1 MYCNGYKIWIA
12 AFSARSFSH
21 GLSSI
26 SCLLCF
32 YTGIYLSEGRC
43 EFMFFTRHKKM
54 WYFEMQMCVWS
65 SGIWETCVMIR
76 CCYLGDCGSLNQ
88 GNFTVSLLG
97 FYNGLLV
104 ITLDNRS
111 WVFFR
116 ELIISFALPFERKHL
131 LNETESAYWIRQN
144 LDRSKNPDSSAYS

>member
-12 AFSARSFSH
+12 AFSARSFAHS
-21 GLSSI
+21 LSSI

-43 EFMFFTRHKKM
+43 DFMFFTRHKKM

-76 CCYLGDCGSLNQ
+76 CCYLGDCDLNQ

-104 ITLDNRS
+104 IALDNRS
-111 WVFFR
+111 WVFFWGTNNF
-116 ELIISFALPFERKHL
+116 ICTSFWAETLAKWDRKCV
-131 LNETESAYWIRQN
+131 
-144 LDRSKNPDSSAYS
+144 LDQTKSG